1 VRRVERL
8 ASQGAKVMQI
18 VCVSQGS
25 LVRGREFAEV
35 LAQKLGYDLL
45 TRDEVLERA
54 VDEGISVGRLET
66 AIVKR
71 RPMDERLMLEKELYQ
86 SFITRLLCER
96 ALEGNIVYAGRTGHL
111 LLPGVTHILRVRVV
125 TDMETRINSVMQRLR
140 LTRERAKRYIEQVE
154 DDRARWTRTM
164 YAVDWDFSG
173 FYDLVLNLEQVG
185 VKNAATALCAYAQ
198 LPEFH
203 ETPASRRA
211 LEGLRLASEA
221 RLALARDKR
230 TYAASLKVR
239 ANEGALS
246 VTYLPKDAALAPV
259 IPEVLAE
266 VEGVREL
273 RCALASTNV
282 LWVQEC
288 FDADSPAFEALVQ
301 IAERWQAAVELL
313 RVVPAEGCADGS
325 GAAEVPGAG
334 EEVAAASAPGPPAL
348 RREVD
353 GGIEDDEVTRP
364 SAPGC
369 DDEGLRRVFQE
380 LNRRGIA
387 GSMRSAMSHPR
398 HVSLAIDRTVPYS
411 LVVMGDIFVSR
422 GHAVSQRLTRE
433 LSARIADTLRVPVIR
448 GEDLKARYLVGPWQ
462 IATLAAYGVGILLAF
477 LLVFTH
483 QVEVLSLLT
492 PQSTAGKVAAAAAVM
507 VFIPAFAY
515 FYGSFAKTLLKLARI
530 E

>member
-1 VRRVERL
+1 
-8 ASQGAKVMQI
+8 MQI

-25 LVRGREFAEV
+25 LIRGSEFAGV
-35 LAQKLGYDLL
+35 LAEKLGYNLV
-45 TRDEVLERA
+45 TRDQVLEMA
-54 VDEGISVGRLET
+54 VDEGIAVGRLET

-71 RPMDERLMLEKELYQ
+71 RPMDERLMLDKELFQ

-96 ALEGNIVYAGRTGHL
+96 ALKGNLVYAGRTGHL

-140 LTRERAKRYIEQVE
+140 LSRERAKLYIEQVE
-154 DDRARWTRTM
+154 ADRERWTRTM
-164 YAVDWDFSG
+164 YSASWDFAG
-173 FYDLVLNLEQVG
+173 YYDLVVNLEQVG
-185 VKNAATALCAYAQ
+185 VANAATALCAYAQ

-259 IPEVLAE
+259 IPQVLAA
-266 VEGVREL
+266 VEGVRDL
-273 RCALASTNV
+273 RCALASTNL

-288 FDADSPAFEALVQ
+288 FDASSPTFESLIQ

-313 RVVPAEGCADGS
+313 RVVPADGCPEGPVEQAPS
-325 GAAEVPGAG
+325 VPPP
-334 EEVAAASAPGPPAL
+334 PGL
-348 RREVD
+348 HREVD
-353 GGIEDDEVTRP
+353 GGIEDDAAEPPRP
-364 SAPGC
+364 GAC
-369 DDEGLRRVFQE
+369 DDEGLREVFQE
-380 LNRRGIA
+380 LARRGIA
-387 GSMRSAMSHPR
+387 GSMRTAMSHPR
-398 HVSLAIDRTVPYS
+398 HIGLAIDRTVPYS
-411 LVVMGDIFVSR
+411 LVVVGDIFVSK

-433 LSARIADTLRVPVIR
+433 LSARIADTLRIPVIR
-448 GEDLKARYLVGPWQ
+448 GEDLRARYLVGPWQ
-462 IATLAAYGVGILLAF
+462 MARVAGYGLAAALGYLA
-477 LLVFTH
+477 VFTH
-483 QVEVLSLLT
+483 QEEVLRLLS
-492 PQSTAGKVAAAAAVM
+492 PESTAGKIAASVGLM
-507 VFIPAFAY
+507 VFIPVAAY
-515 FYGSFAKTLLKLARI
+515 VYGSFARTLLKLARI

>member
-1 VRRVERL
+1 
-8 ASQGAKVMQI
+8 MQI

-25 LVRGREFAEV
+25 LIRGRELAEV
-35 LAQKLGYDLL
+35 LAGKLGYDLL
-45 TRDEVLERA
+45 TRDQVLEMA
-54 VDEGISVGRLET
+54 VDEGIAVGRLET

-71 RPMDERLMLEKELYQ
+71 RPMDERLMLDKELYQ
-86 SFITRLLCER
+86 SFITKVLCER
-96 ALEGNIVYAGRTGHL
+96 ALKGSLVYAGRTGHL

-125 TDMETRINSVMQRLR
+125 TDMETRINSVMDRLR
-140 LTRERAKRYIEQVE
+140 LSREKAKQYIEQVE

-164 YAVDWDFSG
+164 YSVAWDFAG
-173 FYDLVLNLEQVG
+173 YYDLVVNLEQVG
-185 VKNAATALCAYAQ
+185 VANAATALCSYAQ
-198 LPEFH
+198 LPEFL

-259 IPEVLAE
+259 IPEVL
-266 VEGVREL
+266 EGVAGVRDL

-288 FDADSPAFEALVQ
+288 FDPASPAFESLVR

-313 RVVPAEGCADGS
+313 RVVPAEGCP
-325 GAAEVPGAG
+325 EVRVEQEASVPPPPG
-334 EEVAAASAPGPPAL
+334 L

-353 GGIEDDEVTRP
+353 GGIEDDAEVEPT
-364 SAPGC
+364 PGAC
-369 DDEGLRRVFQE
+369 DDEGLREVFRE
-380 LNRRGIA
+380 LARRGIA
-387 GSMRSAMSHPR
+387 GSMRTAMSHPR

-411 LVVMGDIFVSR
+411 LVVVGDIFVSK

-433 LSARIADTLRVPVIR
+433 LSARIADSLRVPVIR

-462 IATLAAYGVGILLAF
+462 YARLAGFGLAALLAYLWVF
-477 LLVFTH
+477 SHQEQVLRLLSP
-483 QVEVLSLLT
+483 ES
-492 PQSTAGKVAAAAAVM
+492 AAEKVWAAAALVL
-507 VFIPAFAY
+507 FIPGFAY
-515 FYGSFAKTLLKLARI
+515 IYGSFARTVLRLARI

>member
-1 VRRVERL
+1 
-8 ASQGAKVMQI
+8 MPI

-25 LVRGREFAEV
+25 LIRGREFAEV
-35 LAQKLGYDLL
+35 LAEKLGYDLL
-45 TRDEVLERA
+45 TRDQVLEMA
-54 VDEGISVGRLET
+54 VDEGIAVGRMET

-71 RPMDERLMLEKELYQ
+71 RPMDERLMLDKELYQ
-86 SFITRLLCER
+86 SFITKVLCER
-96 ALEGNIVYAGRTGHL
+96 ALKGDLVYAGRTGHL

-125 TDMETRINSVMQRLR
+125 TDMETRINAVMDRLR
-140 LTRERAKRYIEQVE
+140 LSREKAKRYIEQVE
-154 DDRARWTRTM
+154 EDRERWTRTM
-164 YAVDWDFSG
+164 YSVAWG
-173 FYDLVLNLEQVG
+173 FAGYYDLVVNLEQVG
-185 VKNAATALCAYAQ
+185 VANAATALCAYAQ

-211 LEGLRLASEA
+211 LEGLRVASEA

-259 IPEVLAE
+259 IPEVLK
-266 VEGVREL
+266 GVHGMRDL

-288 FDADSPAFEALVQ
+288 FDAASPVFESLVR

-313 RVVPAEGCADGS
+313 RVVPAEGCPDGPVEQE
-325 GAAEVPGAG
+325 ARVPPP
-334 EEVAAASAPGPPAL
+334 PGL
-348 RREVD
+348 RRDVD
-353 GGIEDDEVTRP
+353 GGIEDDTGIEPTR
-364 SAPGC
+364 GTC
-369 DDEGLRRVFQE
+369 DDEGLREVFQE
-380 LNRRGIA
+380 LARRGIA
-387 GSMRSAMSHPR
+387 GSMRTAMSHPR

-411 LVVMGDIFVSR
+411 LVVVGDIFVAK

-462 IATLAAYGVGILLAF
+462 YARLVGYGLAALLAYLWVF
-477 LLVFTH
+477 SHQEQVLRLLSP
-483 QVEVLSLLT
+483 E
-492 PQSTAGKVAAAAAVM
+492 STADKVASAVA
-507 VFIPAFAY
+507 VVLFIPAFAY
-515 FYGSFAKTLLKLARI
+515 ILGSFAHTILRLARI

>member
-1 VRRVERL
+1 
-8 ASQGAKVMQI
+8 MPI

-25 LVRGREFAEV
+25 LIRGREFAEV
-35 LAQKLGYDLL
+35 LAEKLGYDLL
-45 TRDEVLERA
+45 TRDQVLEMA
-54 VDEGISVGRLET
+54 VDEGIAVGRMET

-71 RPMDERLMLEKELYQ
+71 RPMDERLMLDKELYQ
-86 SFITRLLCER
+86 SFITKVLCER
-96 ALEGNIVYAGRTGHL
+96 ALKGDLVYAGRTGHL

-125 TDMETRINSVMQRLR
+125 TDMETRINAVMDRLR
-140 LTRERAKRYIEQVE
+140 LSREKAKRYIEQVE
-154 DDRARWTRTM
+154 EDRERWTRTM
-164 YAVDWDFSG
+164 YSVAWG
-173 FYDLVLNLEQVG
+173 FAGYYDLVVNLEQVG
-185 VKNAATALCAYAQ
+185 VANAATALCAYAQ

-211 LEGLRLASEA
+211 LEGLRVASEA

-259 IPEVLAE
+259 IPEVLKG
-266 VEGVREL
+266 VHGVRDL

-288 FDADSPAFEALVQ
+288 FDASSPVFESLVR

-313 RVVPAEGCADGS
+313 RVVPAEGCPEGPVEQEAR
-325 GAAEVPGAG
+325 VPPP
-334 EEVAAASAPGPPAL
+334 PGL
-348 RREVD
+348 RREID
-353 GGIEDDEVTRP
+353 GGIEDDTGVEPTR
-364 SAPGC
+364 GTC
-369 DDEGLRRVFQE
+369 DDEGLRGVFQE
-380 LNRRGIA
+380 LARRGIA
-387 GSMRSAMSHPR
+387 GSMRTAMSHPR

-411 LVVMGDIFVSR
+411 LVVVGDIFVAK

-462 IATLAAYGVGILLAF
+462 YARLVGYGLAALLAYLWVF
-477 LLVFTH
+477 SHQEQVLRLLSPET
-483 QVEVLSLLT
+483 
-492 PQSTAGKVAAAAAVM
+492 TADKVASAVA
-507 VFIPAFAY
+507 VVLFIPAFAY
-515 FYGSFAKTLLKLARI
+515 ILGSFAHTMLRLARI

>member
-1 VRRVERL
+1 
-8 ASQGAKVMQI
+8 MQI

-25 LVRGREFAEV
+25 RIRGRELAEV
-35 LAQKLGYDLL
+35 LAEKLGYDLL
-45 TRDEVLERA
+45 TRDQVLEAA
-54 VDEGISVGRLET
+54 VDEGIAVGRLET

-71 RPMDERLMLEKELYQ
+71 RPMDERLMLDKELYQ
-86 SFITRLLCER
+86 SFITKLLCER
-96 ALEGNIVYAGRTGHL
+96 ALQGNLVYAGRTGHL

-125 TDMETRINSVMQRLR
+125 TDMETRIDSVMDRLR
-140 LTRERAKRYIEQVE
+140 LSREKAKTYIEQVE
-154 DDRARWTRTM
+154 DDRERWTRTM
-164 YAVDWDFSG
+164 YSVSWDFAG
-173 FYDLVLNLEQVG
+173 YYDLVVNLEQVG
-185 VKNAATALCAYAQ
+185 AANAATALCAYAQ

-246 VTYLPKDAALAPV
+246 VTYLPKDASLAPV
-259 IPEVLAE
+259 IPEVLAG
-266 VEGVREL
+266 VDGVRDL

-288 FDADSPAFEALVQ
+288 FDAASPAFQSLMQ
-301 IAERWQAAVELL
+301 IAQRWQAAVELL
-313 RVVPAEGCADGS
+313 RVVPAEGCPDGPVEQEASVPPPS
-325 GAAEVPGAG
+325 G
-334 EEVAAASAPGPPAL
+334 L

-353 GGIEDDEVTRP
+353 GGIEDDVAVEP
-364 SAPGC
+364 QPGAC
-369 DDEGLRRVFQE
+369 DDEALRQVFQE
-380 LNRRGIA
+380 LSRRGIA
-387 GSMRSAMSHPR
+387 GSMRTAMSHPR

-411 LVVMGDIFVSR
+411 LVVVGDIFVGK

-433 LSARIADTLRVPVIR
+433 LSARIADSLRVPVIR

-462 IATLAAYGVGILLAF
+462 YARLAAFGLVALLAY

-483 QVEVLSLLT
+483 QEQVLRMLS
-492 PQSTAGKVAAAAAVM
+492 PESTADKVMAAAALVL
-507 VFIPAFAY
+507 FIPAFAY
-515 FYGSFAKTLLKLARI
+515 IYGSFARTVLRLARI

>member
-1 VRRVERL
+1 
-8 ASQGAKVMQI
+8 MQI

-35 LAQKLGYDLL
+35 LAEKLGYELI
-45 TRDEVLERA
+45 TRDQVLEMA
-54 VDEGISVGRLET
+54 VDEGIAVGRLET

-71 RPMDERLMLEKELYQ
+71 RPIDERLMLDKELYQ
-86 SFITRLLCER
+86 SFITRVLCER
-96 ALEGNIVYAGRTGHL
+96 ALKGNLVYAGRTGHL

-125 TDMETRINSVMQRLR
+125 TDMETRINSVMERLR
-140 LTRERAKRYIEQVE
+140 LSREKAKQYIEQVE
-154 DDRARWTRTM
+154 DDRERWTRTM
-164 YAVDWDFSG
+164 YSVSWG
-173 FYDLVLNLEQVG
+173 FAGYYDLVVNLEQVG
-185 VKNAATALCAYAQ
+185 VANAATALCTYAQ

-246 VTYLPKDAALAPV
+246 VTYLPKDAGLAPV
-259 IPEVLAE
+259 IPEVLAR
-266 VEGVREL
+266 VEGVRDL

-288 FDADSPAFEALVQ
+288 FDAASPAFASLVQ

-313 RVVPAEGCADGS
+313 RVVPAEGCPEGPVERTAS
-325 GAAEVPGAG
+325 VPPP
-334 EEVAAASAPGPPAL
+334 PGL

-353 GGIEDDEVTRP
+353 GGIEDDATVEPT
-364 SAPGC
+364 PGAC
-369 DDEGLRRVFQE
+369 DDEGLRQVFQE
-380 LNRRGIA
+380 LARRGIA
-387 GSMRSAMSHPR
+387 GSMRTAMSHPR

-411 LVVMGDIFVSR
+411 LVVVGDIFVSK

-462 IATLAAYGVGILLAF
+462 LARVAGYGLTAALTY

-483 QVEVLSLLT
+483 QVEVLRILT
-492 PQSTAGKVAAAAAVM
+492 PESTLGKLAAAAGLM
-507 VFIPAFAY
+507 LFIPGVAY
-515 FYGSFAKTLLKLARI
+515 VYGSFARTVLKLARI

>member
-1 VRRVERL
+1 
-8 ASQGAKVMQI
+8 MQI

-25 LVRGREFAEV
+25 LIRGREFAEV
-35 LAQKLGYDLL
+35 LSEKLGYDLV
-45 TRDEVLERA
+45 TRDQVLDMA
-54 VDEGISVGRLET
+54 VDEGVAVGRLET

-71 RPMDERLMLEKELYQ
+71 RPMDERLMLDKELYQ
-86 SFITRLLCER
+86 SFITKVLCER
-96 ALEGNIVYAGRTGHL
+96 ALKGNLVYAGRTGHL

-125 TDMETRINSVMQRLR
+125 TDMETRINSVMERLR
-140 LTRERAKRYIEQVE
+140 LSREKAKQYIEQVE
-154 DDRARWTRTM
+154 DDRERWTRTM
-164 YAVDWDFSG
+164 YSVSWDFAG
-173 FYDLVLNLEQVG
+173 YYDLVVNLEQVG
-185 VKNAATALCAYAQ
+185 VGNAATALCAYAQ

-211 LEGLRLASEA
+211 LEGLRLAAEA

-259 IPEVLAE
+259 IPKVLGA
-266 VEGVREL
+266 VEGVRDL

-288 FDADSPAFEALVQ
+288 FDAASPTFRSLVQ

-313 RVVPAEGCADGS
+313 RVVPAEGCADAPVEQEAS
-325 GAAEVPGAG
+325 VPPP
-334 EEVAAASAPGPPAL
+334 PGF

-353 GGIEDDEVTRP
+353 GGIEDDAEVEPTRG
-364 SAPGC
+364 AC
-369 DDEGLRRVFQE
+369 DDEGLREVFRE
-380 LNRRGIA
+380 LARRGIA
-387 GSMRSAMSHPR
+387 GSMRTAMSHPR
-398 HVSLAIDRTVPYS
+398 HVGLAIDRTVPYS
-411 LVVMGDIFVSR
+411 LVVVGDIFVSK

-462 IATLAAYGVGILLAF
+462 YSRLAGYGLAVLVAY
-477 LLVFTH
+477 LVVFAH
-483 QVEVLSLLT
+483 QEEVLRLLS
-492 PQSTAGKVAAAAAVM
+492 PDSTAGKVGAAAALM
-507 VFIPAFAY
+507 LFIPAFAY
-515 FYGSFAKTLLKLARI
+515 LYGSFARTLLKLARI

>member
-1 VRRVERL
+1 
-8 ASQGAKVMQI
+8 MQI

-25 LVRGREFAEV
+25 LVRGREFAEI

-45 TRDEVLERA
+45 TRDDVLERA
-54 VDEGISVGRLET
+54 ADEGISVGRLET

-96 ALEGNIVYAGRTGHL
+96 ALQGNLVYAGRTGHL

-125 TDMETRINSVMQRLR
+125 TDMETRINSVMLRLR
-140 LTRERAKRYIEQVE
+140 LGREKAKQYIEQVE
-154 DDRARWTRTM
+154 DDRQRWTRTM
-164 YAVDWDFSG
+164 YAVDWDFAG
-173 FYDLVLNLEQVG
+173 FYDLVVNLEQVG
-185 VKNAATALCAYAQ
+185 VKNAATALCTYAQ

-203 ETPASRRA
+203 ETPASRSA

-246 VTYLPKDAALAPV
+246 VTYLPKDAELAPV
-259 IPEVLAE
+259 IPEVLAR
-266 VEGVREL
+266 VKGVREL
-273 RCALASTNV
+273 RCALASTNI

-288 FDADSPAFEALVQ
+288 FDADAPTFESLAR

-313 RVVPAEGCADGS
+313 RVVPAEGCPGGS
-325 GAAEVPGAG
+325 AAPEPGTSDARAAGYVPPP
-334 EEVAAASAPGPPAL
+334 PGL

-353 GGIEDDEVTRP
+353 GGIEDDDVAARP
-364 SAPGC
+364 YSPGC
-369 DDEGLRRVFQE
+369 DDEGLRQVFQE
-380 LNRRGIA
+380 LSRRGIA

-398 HVSLAIDRTVPYS
+398 HIGLAIDRTVPYS

-433 LSARIADTLRVPVIR
+433 LSARIADSLRVPVIR
-448 GEDLKARYLVGPWQ
+448 GEDLKSRYFVGPWQ
-462 IATLAAYGVGILLAF
+462 LARLAAFGLSVLLAY
-477 LLVFTH
+477 LLVFNH
-483 QVEVLSLLT
+483 QVEVLRWLSPEGT
-492 PQSTAGKVAAAAAVM
+492 TGKIAAAAGLMIFV
-507 VFIPAFAY
+507 PAFAY
-515 FYGSFAKTLLKLARI
+515 LYGSFAKALLKLARI

>member
-1 VRRVERL
+1 
-8 ASQGAKVMQI
+8 MQI

-25 LVRGREFAEV
+25 LVRGRELAQV
-35 LAQKLGYDLL
+35 LAEKLGYDLL
-45 TRDEVLERA
+45 TRDQILDAA
-54 VDEGISVGRLET
+54 VDEGIAVGRLET

-71 RPMDERLMLEKELYQ
+71 RPMDERLMLDKELYQ
-86 SFITRLLCER
+86 SFITKVLCER
-96 ALEGNIVYAGRTGHL
+96 ALEGNLVYAGRTGHL

-125 TDMETRINSVMQRLR
+125 TDMETRINAVMDRLR
-140 LTRERAKRYIEQVE
+140 LSREKAKQYIEQVE
-154 DDRARWTRTM
+154 DDRERWTRTM
-164 YAVDWDFSG
+164 YSVAWDFAG
-173 FYDLVLNLEQVG
+173 YYDLVVNLEQVG
-185 VKNAATALCAYAQ
+185 VANAATALCSYAQ

-211 LEGLRLASEA
+211 LEGLRLAAEA

-259 IPEVLAE
+259 IPEVLKG
-266 VEGVREL
+266 VQGVRDL

-288 FDADSPAFEALVQ
+288 FDAASPAFESLVR

-313 RVVPAEGCADGS
+313 RVVPAEGCPDAPVEQGPR
-325 GAAEVPGAG
+325 VPPP
-334 EEVAAASAPGPPAL
+334 PGL

-353 GGIEDDEVTRP
+353 GGIEDDVVFEPTP
-364 SAPGC
+364 SAC
-369 DDEGLRRVFQE
+369 DDEGLRQVFQE
-380 LNRRGIA
+380 LARRGIA
-387 GSMRSAMSHPR
+387 GSMRTAMSHPR

-411 LVVMGDIFVSR
+411 LVVVGDIFVAK

-433 LSARIADTLRVPVIR
+433 LSARIADSLRVPVIR

-462 IATLAAYGVGILLAF
+462 YARLVGYGLTALLAYLWVF
-477 LLVFTH
+477 SHQEQVLRLLSP
-483 QVEVLSLLT
+483 E
-492 PQSTAGKVAAAAAVM
+492 STADKVAAAVAV
-507 VFIPAFAY
+507 VLFIPALAY
-515 FYGSFAKTLLKLARI
+515 IYGSFAHTVLRLARI